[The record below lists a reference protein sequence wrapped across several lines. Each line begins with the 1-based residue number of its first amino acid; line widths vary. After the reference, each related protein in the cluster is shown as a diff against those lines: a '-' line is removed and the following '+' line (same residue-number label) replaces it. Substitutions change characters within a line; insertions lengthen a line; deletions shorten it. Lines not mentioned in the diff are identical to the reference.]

1 MFIPDPDFYPDLG
14 SRIQKQLQKRGVKKN
29 VCIFFYKLGFFCG
42 NCKLT
47 CMSEHWD
54 PQVAHCH
61 LHHTE
66 TEANSPAHK
75 RILIFSPSRI
85 PYLGSGIQKQKRG
98 GDNFSFLTSFVAT
111 NITKLEKI

>member
-1 MFIPDPDFYPDLG
+1 MYCNYEEEMFLLSSINYD
-14 SRIQKQLQKRGVKKN
+14 RQIK
-29 VCIFFYKLGFFCG
+29 FFCG

-66 TEANSPAHK
+66 TEAHSPAHK
-75 RILIFSPSRI
+75 RILILFSNPGFRNWD
-85 PYLGSGIQKQKRG
+85 PGSNNNKKEEGRK
-98 GDNFSFLTSFVAT
+98 FSFLAFFVAT
-111 NITKLEKI
+111 NITKLRTTLF